1 MARILSEKGGK
12 SMSIKTVL
20 SKVFVLL
27 LSVALVAGFSA
38 NTEAATIKVGAL
50 NDMTGATSDVGKD
63 YALGIAEAIHYIN
76 DNGGVN
82 GKQIKLYQFDYG
94 YRVPEALTKY
104 KLFKRLKVV
113 AVLGWGTGDTEA
125 LSPTVTRDKMPYV
138 SASYSGHLTDPK
150 KTPYNLFFATDYSTN
165 ARAAITAW
173 FDKKWPQHPD
183 YGKRKPRFVASYM
196 FASPYCSAPIKAIKD
211 QATILGFDIGPD
223 QSVSLFAIDTKSQ
236 VLAMKDYGADLVWH
250 GNTTM
255 SVAAT
260 VRDAYALGL
269 GADHIVNN
277 WGFDENLP
285 RLAGKA
291 SEGVMGAAVCAF
303 FGEDVPLMDKVVEY
317 AKKYNPGIPAEKR
330 LIRTIQG
337 WGDVMILWEALKRA
351 DAAGDLSGESILKK
365 GFETMNNFDI
375 GLGAPPV
382 TFTATDHRVA
392 GQVPIYEIKD
402 GKFKIV
408 EKVDLKGR
416 WPQKWAN
423 DWIGW

>member
-1 MARILSEKGGK
+1 MNIRN
-12 SMSIKTVL
+12 VL

-27 LSVALVAGFSA
+27 SAVILITGFSSYA
-38 NTEAATIKVGAL
+38 GADVVKVGAL

-63 YALGIAEAIHYIN
+63 YALGIAEAIHYAN

-82 GKQIKLYQFDYG
+82 GKEIKLYQFDYG

-104 KLFKRLKVV
+104 KLFNRLKCV

-125 LSPTVTRDKMPYV
+125 LSPTVTKDKMPYV
-138 SASYSGHLTDPK
+138 SASYSAHLTDPQ
-150 KTPYNLFFATDYSTN
+150 KTPYNLFFATDYSSN

-183 YGKRKPRFVASYM
+183 YGKRKPRFLCSYHS
-196 FASPYCSAPIKAIKD
+196 AIPYCNAPIKAVKD
-211 QATILGFDIGPD
+211 QAELLGFDIGPD
-223 QSVSLFAIDTKSQ
+223 QNVTLFAIDTKSQ
-236 VLAMKDYGADLVWH
+236 VLAMKDFGPDLVWH

-269 GADHIVNN
+269 KADHIVNN
-277 WGFDENLP
+277 WGFDENLL

-303 FGEDVPLMDKVVEY
+303 FGEKVPMMDQVVAY
-317 AKKYNPGIPAEKR
+317 AKKFNPGIPLEKR
-330 LIRTIQG
+330 MIRTVQA
-337 WGDVMILWEALKRA
+337 WGDVLILWEAMKRA
-351 DAAGDLSGESILKK
+351 DAAGDLTGEGILKK
-365 GFETMNNFDI
+365 GFETMKDFTI

-402 GKFKIV
+402 GKFQLV

-416 WPQKWAN
+416 WP
-423 DWIGW
+423 D